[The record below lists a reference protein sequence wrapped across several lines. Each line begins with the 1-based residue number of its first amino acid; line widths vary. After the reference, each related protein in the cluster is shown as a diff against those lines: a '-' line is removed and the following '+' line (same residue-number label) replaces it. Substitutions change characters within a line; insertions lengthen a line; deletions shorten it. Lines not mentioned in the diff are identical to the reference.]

1 MSSFEALANLSSECS
16 MQSRKDTITMTSEAR
31 RNETDEEQVLEL
43 REEELR
49 ARKEGVQTGEVRIG
63 TEVVEEQQSLD
74 VPVTPE
80 EVTIERHPVER
91 RPADGSTTDESATI
105 RVPVREEQ
113 VSVDKRTV
121 VTEEINVGKRQ
132 VQDTERLSGTVRRE
146 EARVDVEGDV
156 ETEINA
162 SRRR

>member
-1 MSSFEALANLSSECS
+1 MSSFEALAILSNECWT
-16 MQSRKDTITMTSEAR
+16 QSRKDTIIMTSEAR
-31 RNETDEEQVLEL
+31 RSDTDEEQVLEL

-49 ARKEGVQTGEVRIG
+49 ARKETVQTGEVRIG

-74 VPVTPE
+74 VPVTRE

-91 RPADGSTTDESATI
+91 RPADGSITDESATI
-105 RVPVREEQ
+105 QVPVREEQ

-146 EARVDVEGDV
+146 EARVDVDGDV
-156 ETEINA
+156 ETNDP
-162 SRRR
+162 R